1 MKKTRWTCVNQNCPR
16 GSKRNGYDRV
26 ATPRRLASGCSST
39 SRTWVT
45 IFSGSR
51 GYRFFVCSRL
61 KLCLH
66 EFLLTSSP
74 SPTRHLGLTGAHPGG
89 CGHGLFRLGRYFRAR
104 QGNET
109 WRLLLRL
116 CDVQD
121 LGGLLEDVRIA
132 EICFAVVGGNVREVP
147 SQCSGGD
154 PWCRT
159 APAETRPCGAGS
171 EIVIHEF
178 RDNIL
183 AGSSKSLAKISGIS
197 KIA

>member
-1 MKKTRWTCVNQNCPR
+1 MDVCDPKLSNRFKTERMRPSR
-16 GSKRNGYDRV
+16 Y
-26 ATPRRLASGCSST
+26 PRRLAPDCSST

-74 SPTRHLGLTGAHPGG
+74 SSAGHLGLLGAHPGG

-104 QGNET
+104 QGNEIC
-109 WRLLLRL
+109 RLLLRL
-116 CDVQD
+116 RDVQD
-121 LGGLLEDVRIA
+121 LGGLLEDVRIT
-132 EICFAVVGGNVREVP
+132 EIRIAVVGGNLREAP
-147 SQCSGGD
+147 DQSSAGD
-154 PWCRT
+154 PGRRT
-159 APAETRPCGAGS
+159 APAETRACGAGS
-171 EIVIHEF
+171 EIVFHGF
-178 RDNIL
+178 WASVS
-183 AGSSKSLAKISGIS
+183 AGSPKSLAKISGIS